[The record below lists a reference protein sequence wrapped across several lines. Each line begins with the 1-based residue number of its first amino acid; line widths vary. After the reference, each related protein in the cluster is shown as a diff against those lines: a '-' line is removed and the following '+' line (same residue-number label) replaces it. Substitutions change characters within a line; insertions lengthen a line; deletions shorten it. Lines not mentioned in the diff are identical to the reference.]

1 MISSEKSS
9 MSPREYQ
16 LGKRAA
22 GVAETRT
29 RIVEAARA
37 VFAEDGFHR
46 APVETVARR
55 ADVARATV
63 YYQFG
68 SRLRLI
74 EAVLDD
80 IERRGGQ
87 QRVLTA
93 IALADA
99 IEATRR
105 AFEEGSRFWA
115 AEHIL
120 VRKLIGLA
128 AADPE
133 IRQLV
138 VQRDRNR
145 LALVTRLAE
154 RLGAQRCLRPGC
166 SIQKA
171 IQTLW
176 LLSSFEA
183 FDQLFTG
190 QRLAADDIAALLFE
204 LAERALLRS
213 P

>member
-1 MISSEKSS
+1 
-9 MSPREYQ
+9 MSPRDYQ

-37 VFAEDGFHR
+37 VFAQDGFHR
-46 APVETVARR
+46 APVEAVARR

-63 YYQFG
+63 YYQFD
-68 SRLRLI
+68 SRLGLI

-80 IERRGGQ
+80 VERRGGQ

-93 IALADA
+93 VALADA
-99 IEATRR
+99 VEATRR

-154 RLGAQRCLRPGC
+154 RLGAQRRLRPGC
-166 SIQKA
+166 AIEKA

-190 QRLAADDIAALLFE
+190 QGLAADDIAALLFE

>member
-1 MISSEKSS
+1 
-9 MSPREYQ
+9 MSPRDYQ

-37 VFAEDGFHR
+37 VFAQDGFHR
-46 APVETVARR
+46 APVEAVARR

-63 YYQFG
+63 YYQFD
-68 SRLRLI
+68 SRLGLI

-80 IERRGGQ
+80 VERRGGQ

-93 IALADA
+93 VALADA

-154 RLGAQRCLRPGC
+154 RLRAQRRLRPGC
-166 SIQKA
+166 SIQTA

-190 QRLAADDIAALLFE
+190 QGLAADDIAAFLFE
-204 LAERALLRS
+204 LAVRALLRS

>member
-1 MISSEKSS
+1 
-9 MSPREYQ
+9 MSPRDYQ

-37 VFAEDGFHR
+37 VFAQDGFHR
-46 APVETVARR
+46 APVEAVARR

-63 YYQFG
+63 YYQFD
-68 SRLRLI
+68 SRLGLI

-80 IERRGGQ
+80 VERRGGQ

-93 IALADA
+93 VALADA

-133 IRQLV
+133 IRRLV

-154 RLGAQRCLRPGC
+154 RLRAQRRLRPGC
-166 SIQKA
+166 SIQTA

-190 QRLAADDIAALLFE
+190 QGLAADDIAAFLFE
-204 LAERALLRS
+204 LAVRALLRS

>member
-1 MISSEKSS
+1 
-9 MSPREYQ
+9 MSPREYR
-16 LGKRAA
+16 LGKREAA
-22 GVAETRT
+22 VAETRA

-46 APVETVARR
+46 AAVEEVARR

-68 SRLRLI
+68 SKLGLV

-80 IERRGGQ
+80 IERRAGQ
-87 QRVLTA
+87 DRVVA
-93 IALADA
+93 AVALPDA
-99 IEATRR
+99 VTATRC

-115 AEHIL
+115 AEHVL

-133 IRQLV
+133 TRRLV
-138 VQRDRNR
+138 RERDRNR
-145 LALVTRLAE
+145 LALITRLAE
-154 RLGAQRCLRPGC
+154 RLAAQRRLRPDC
-166 SIQKA
+166 SVEEA
-171 IQTLW
+171 VQTLW

-190 QRLAADDIAALLFE
+190 QQLDADSIAARLYGLV
-204 LAERALLRS
+204 ERALLRS